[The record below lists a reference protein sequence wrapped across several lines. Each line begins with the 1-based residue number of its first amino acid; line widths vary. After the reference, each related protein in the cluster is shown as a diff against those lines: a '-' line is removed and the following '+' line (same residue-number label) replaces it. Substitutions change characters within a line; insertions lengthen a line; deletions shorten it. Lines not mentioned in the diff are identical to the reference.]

1 MVIFHGY
8 VSLPEGVHSFTDS
21 FLPSLTYGT
30 TRSKTLIHSVTRS
43 LGHPSINSFTHSF
56 VHSRHG
62 RALLECVYVYVY
74 RIVIINIQTT
84 CIHT

>member
-43 LGHPSINSFTHSF
+43 LSVIHPLIRSLIRSFIHGTAGHYWN
-56 VHSRHG
+56 
-62 RALLECVYVYVY
+62 VYMYMY
-74 RIVIINIQTT
+74 IEL
-84 CIHT
+84 